1 MGKFVFRSNLRTG
14 DLVLFRVGLTGR
26 YVGIYIGNN

>member
-1 MGKFVFRSNLRTG
+1 MGKFVFCSNLCMG
-14 DLVLFRVGLTGR
+14 DLVLFCVGLMGC